1 MRYRGVVN
9 KAFQNVAEKGFD
21 WGDLH
26 PVLPPWGSVVKWDE
40 ANRSVEHL
48 IGLHRPELE
57 QTFFLA
63 RNIQGQLESIFPLI
77 DDLCAS
83 TCPWCP
89 DPCCMIA
96 KVWIDFQDLLFLHLS
111 GQVIPQAQLLQE
123 LGNTCRYWSHRG
135 CTLTRIVRPWICTWY
150 SCPPQMANFRKQHPV
165 VQETFNHA
173 VQAIK
178 TARNQ
183 MEAEFIRVVA

>member
-1 MRYRGVVN
+1 M
-9 KAFQNVAEKGFD
+9 
-21 WGDLH
+21 
-26 PVLPPWGSVVKWDE
+26 LPPWGSVVKWDE

-123 LGNTCRYWSHRG
+123 LGNTCRYWSPRG

-150 SCPPQMANFRKQHPV
+150 LCPPQMANIRKEHPS
-165 VQETFNHA
+165 VQKTFNRA

-183 MEAEFIRVVA
+183 MVAEFIKVVT

>member
-1 MRYRGVVN
+1 MNQFLKVETKVYNG
-9 KAFQNVAEKGFD
+9 D
-21 WGDLH
+21 DLH
-26 PVLPPWGSVVKWDE
+26 AELPPWGGQAKWFE
-40 ANRSVEHL
+40 ANRIIEHL

-57 QTFFLA
+57 KAVFLA
-63 RNIQGQLESIFPLI
+63 RGIQVQLLSVFPLI

-111 GQVIPQAQLLQE
+111 GQVIPRAQLLQE
-123 LGNTCRYWSHRG
+123 LGNTCRYWSPRG

-150 SCPPQMANFRKQHPV
+150 SCPPQMANFRKQNPV

-178 TARNQ
+178 TARKQ